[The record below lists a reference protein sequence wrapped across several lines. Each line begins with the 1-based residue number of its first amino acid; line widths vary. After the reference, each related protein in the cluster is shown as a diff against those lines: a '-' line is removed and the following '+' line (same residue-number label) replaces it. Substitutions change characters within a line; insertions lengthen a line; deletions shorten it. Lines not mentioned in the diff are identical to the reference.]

1 MGVRGC
7 RRRRDLGKKN
17 TKITMNESQIDRYF
31 HHIALKDIG
40 GAGQRRLFA
49 SKVLVVGV
57 GGLGSPAAFYLGAA
71 GVGTIGLVDDDRV
84 ELNNLQRQIIHSIGD
99 IGRLKTLSASQKI
112 MSLNSD
118 VKVVE
123 HNCKL
128 DETNADSLIKGY
140 DFIIDATDNFQAKF
154 LINDACVRL
163 GKAYSHGGVVAFS
176 GQTFTYVP
184 KAMCLR
190 CVFENLPEAGCVLN
204 CRGMGI
210 LGTVAGIIGSI
221 QATEAIKYLI
231 KSGDLLS
238 NRMLKLDALGMEMR
252 VVNLSRNKSCKV
264 CSDFIS

>member
-1 MGVRGC
+1 
-7 RRRRDLGKKN
+7 
-17 TKITMNESQIDRYF
+17 MNESQIDRYF

-40 GAGQRRLFA
+40 GAGQRKLFS

-112 MSLNSD
+112 ISLNSD

-123 HNCKL
+123 HHCKL
-128 DETNADSLIKGY
+128 DEKNAGDIIRGY
-140 DFIIDATDNFQAKF
+140 DFVIDATDNFQAKF
-154 LINDACVRL
+154 LINDVCVKL
-163 GKAYSHGGVVAFS
+163 GRAYSHGGVVAFS

-184 KAMCLR
+184 GAMCLR
-190 CVFENLPEAGCVLN
+190 CVFENMPESSCVLN

-210 LGTVAGIIGSI
+210 LGPVAGIIGSI

-231 KSGDLLS
+231 KNGELLLG
-238 NRMLKLDALGMEMR
+238 RMLKLDALGMEVR
-252 VVNLSRNKSCKV
+252 VVNLSRNKSCKA
-264 CSDFIS
+264 CSDFTS